1 MNIEYLRDSIKNEK
15 DLLRVRELLKKN
27 NSIYLI

>member
-1 MNIEYLRDSIKNEK
+1 MNIICLRNSIKSEK
-15 DLLRVRELLKKN
+15 DLLRVREMLKKN

>member
-15 DLLRVRELLKKN
+15 DLLRVREMLKKN